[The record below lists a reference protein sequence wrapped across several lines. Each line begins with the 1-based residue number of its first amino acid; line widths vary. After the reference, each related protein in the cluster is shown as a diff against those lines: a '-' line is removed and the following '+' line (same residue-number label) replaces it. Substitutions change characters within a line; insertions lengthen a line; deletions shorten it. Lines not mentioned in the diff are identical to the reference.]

1 MTIKEYIK
9 SCLAE
14 HKPPFIDTDLIDSDG
29 DDTNLYTIFGETPYE
44 IYSGY
49 FQQNL
54 TDYMKFNHG
63 KKELIEDITEDDETY
78 EEVIA
83 RVLNIYRTNE
93 YKYRTLARS
102 MRLEYNPIENNYRVE
117 HNTTKFE
124 KGEQENTFGQRKQ
137 TNTYGDVDVTN
148 NYDKVK
154 ETSKRAKVESVDSYD
169 EVTETDKRSPIEVES
184 DIKQRIDSVKKA
196 PMIVEDDI
204 KQREEQSK
212 KAPVKVTDDIK
223 LRYEYEKKAPIK
235 VEDNIAQV
243 TVTDKRA
250 EVQTTESSKKAPMI
264 VQDAYDAR
272 HKNISTSK
280 SLGVSSFDDASDY
293 GSTGISVAQ
302 DGTMTMGTSGN
313 TAYNP
318 KEREINEN
326 IENDIAYTDTHTTTQ
341 DRSDDTNGDVKTT
354 SVEQIGNTGDTSQ
367 TSSHIDTH
375 TTSQDRTNDT
385 DGDVKTYTAHADEH
399 TTEQIRTN
407 DTNGDVTTFTAHK
420 DVHTTSQ
427 DRTVDTDGDVS
438 TYGAH
443 KDVVTTTQLGND
455 GDTHTTASYDVTHT
469 VEQLGNTGDTKE
481 VDEREDTVNTKKGN
495 DTITNDEYT
504 NTEAERE
511 DNTTYDSEVRGN
523 IGTLTNQQMIEMERK
538 ISNINLV
545 KIVAEEI
552 VAKCCMR
559 VYEEG

>member
-14 HKPPFIDTDLIDSDG
+14 HKPPFIDTDLIDSNG

-124 KGEQENTFGQRKQ
+124 KGGQDNTFGQRKQ

-154 ETSKRAKVESVDSYD
+154 ETSKRAKLESIDSYD

-212 KAPVKVTDDIK
+212 KAP
-223 LRYEYEKKAPIK
+223 IK

-250 EVQTTESSKKAPMI
+250 EVQTTESNKKAPMI
-264 VQDAYDAR
+264 VSDAYDAR
-272 HKNISTSK
+272 HKNTSTSK
-280 SLGVSSFDDASDY
+280 SLGVSAFDDASEY
-293 GSTGISVAQ
+293 GTTGISVAQ
-302 DGTMTMGTSGN
+302 DGTITMGTSGN

-341 DRSDDTNGDVKTT
+341 DRSDDTDGDVKTT

-385 DGDVKTYTAHADEH
+385 
-399 TTEQIRTN
+399 
-407 DTNGDVTTFTAHK
+407 NGDVTTFTAHK

-427 DRTVDTDGDVS
+427 DRTVDTDGDVN

-504 NTEAERE
+504 NTDGERE

-538 ISNINLV
+538 ISEINLV